1 MRFGILGST
10 EVWLSDGRLAA
21 IGGPRLRALLGLL
34 LLDAGRMVTSE
45 RLIDGLY
52 GTAPPAG
59 AVNALQAQV
68 SRLRH
73 LLAGDGDVVVRHPAG
88 YLLAVAPESVD
99 AHRFERLAAEG
110 RGALDAGDP
119 LRAEETLRE
128 ALDLWRGP
136 ALADVLEAPF
146 AAAQA
151 ARLEELRIA
160 ATEDQ
165 VEARLA
171 LGRHR
176 ETVAGLQELVA
187 AHPLRER
194 LRGQLMRALYACGRQ
209 ADALA
214 TYEDARRRLADEL
227 GADPSPE
234 LAATHLSV
242 LRADLPPA
250 TRAPSPAASPP
261 DASQDVRHGIPAQLT
276 TLIGRS
282 GELARI
288 GELLA
293 GARLVTLTGPGGTGK
308 TRLAVETAGR
318 ERGDDGEVCFV
329 ELAPLADGADV
340 PQAVLGALGLRES
353 GTLPGS
359 NRPAH
364 DPLMRLTSILADRR
378 MLLILDNC
386 EHVVGATAGLAARLL
401 SSCPTLRILATS
413 REALGITGEVLC
425 PIPPLGLPPADA
437 SSAEAL
443 AFPAVRLFADRA
455 SAVRPG
461 FDLGAD
467 VDAVLHI
474 CRTLDGLPL
483 AIELAA
489 ARLRSLP
496 ASEIATRLDDRFRLL
511 SRGSRTAQPRHQTL
525 RAVVEWSWDLLDE
538 DERTLARRL
547 TVFAGGADL
556 EAAER
561 VSGLSDV
568 VDVLS
573 GLVDKSLVEVADDR
587 YRMLDTIRAF
597 CAERLAEAGEEEAL
611 RRAHG
616 EYFLDLAETA
626 DPHLRAARQLEWLRV
641 LDREHDNLHAALHR
655 AIESDPAFALR
666 LMSALAGY
674 WWLRGLRTE
683 GATLA
688 GELLDRLGSG
698 VPDGL
703 SQEYALCVLLVA
715 STGGHDPEIRHHME
729 AAYSIVMALDEL
741 PRQPVINVISALITG
756 PPSDDDYSAMLYRM
770 ERIGVDPWMRA
781 LMDFGEGHQ
790 QLWNGRPAEAPWM
803 FDRALGGFRSIGD
816 RWGIMMTLS
825 ALAELAGWHGSM
837 DESNALMSEALG
849 LAEELDA
856 TADIAELLRVRAD
869 TNVRAGDVD
878 GARADYE
885 RAAGLARRVGNPE
898 ILASAR
904 LGLGEIA
911 RLLGDLD
918 DAQRQYEAALACC
931 RPEWYN
937 GSNVRQRIHVAL
949 GRLAEARQDT
959 GTALYW
965 HRLALAPGAGPRNLP
980 ITALAMEGLAGVA
993 LLEDDGERAAFLLGV
1008 GTALRG
1014 LALAGDPDVDR
1025 VRTRARARIG
1035 VPAFER
1041 AYGRGSA
1048 LTSGQMA
1055 SLSTDQMLAIAEGP
1069 SATGQ

>member
-1 MRFGILGST
+1 
-10 EVWLSDGRLAA
+10 
-21 IGGPRLRALLGLL
+21 
-34 LLDAGRMVTSE
+34 
-45 RLIDGLY
+45 
-52 GTAPPAG
+52 
-59 AVNALQAQV
+59 
-68 SRLRH
+68 
-73 LLAGDGDVVVRHPAG
+73 
-88 YLLAVAPESVD
+88 
-99 AHRFERLAAEG
+99 
-110 RGALDAGDP
+110 
-119 LRAEETLRE
+119 
-128 ALDLWRGP
+128 
-136 ALADVLEAPF
+136 
-146 AAAQA
+146 
-151 ARLEELRIA
+151 
-160 ATEDQ
+160 
-165 VEARLA
+165 
-171 LGRHR
+171 
-176 ETVAGLQELVA
+176 
-187 AHPLRER
+187 
-194 LRGQLMRALYACGRQ
+194 
-209 ADALA
+209 
-214 TYEDARRRLADEL
+214 
-227 GADPSPE
+227 
-234 LAATHLSV
+234 
-242 LRADLPPA
+242 
-250 TRAPSPAASPP
+250 
-261 DASQDVRHGIPAQLT
+261 
-276 TLIGRS
+276 
-282 GELARI
+282 
-288 GELLA
+288 
-293 GARLVTLTGPGGTGK
+293 
-308 TRLAVETAGR
+308 
-318 ERGDDGEVCFV
+318 
-329 ELAPLADGADV
+329 
-340 PQAVLGALGLRES
+340 
-353 GTLPGS
+353 
-359 NRPAH
+359 
-364 DPLMRLTSILADRR
+364 MRLTSILADRR

-756 PPSDDDYSAMLYRM
+756 PRAMTTTRRCCTGWSGSGWIRGCGRSWTSERATSSCGTGGRGGSLDVRSRSRRFPVHRRSLGNHDDAL
-770 ERIGVDPWMRA
+770 RA
-781 LMDFGEGHQ
+781 
-790 QLWNGRPAEAPWM
+790 GRT
-803 FDRALGGFRSIGD
+803 RR
-816 RWGIMMTLS
+816 
-825 ALAELAGWHGSM
+825 WHGSM